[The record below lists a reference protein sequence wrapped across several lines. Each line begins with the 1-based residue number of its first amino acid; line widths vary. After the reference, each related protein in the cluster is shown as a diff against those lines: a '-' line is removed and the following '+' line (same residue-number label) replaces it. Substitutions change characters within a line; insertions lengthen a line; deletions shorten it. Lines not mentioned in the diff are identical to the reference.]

1 LLREPPFSWDGV
13 AVYLI
18 QPEDTPLSSQ
28 DSGTVEGSCL
38 VGWACFGM
46 ITRRDKP
53 MAKYVLWGSYCDN
66 ALEKRPPYREAHL
79 QGLQAQKEQGI
90 LVALGPTT
98 DNRKVFGIYDAEDE
112 ATVRQLVE
120 ADPYWQNGIWTDY
133 EIHAWNQVF

>member
-1 LLREPPFSWDGV
+1 
-13 AVYLI
+13 
-18 QPEDTPLSSQ
+18 
-28 DSGTVEGSCL
+28 
-38 VGWACFGM
+38 
-46 ITRRDKP
+46 

-66 ALEKRPPYREAHL
+66 ALEKRTPYREAHL
-79 QGLQAQKEQGI
+79 QGLQAQKDRGI